1 MPTETAANPLTQLPI
16 IPYIMI
22 GLVFYFLVF
31 KPQKQKQNEAKNMMA
46 NLKKNDQIVTSS
58 GIHGTIVM
66 VKDKTIMLRVDD
78 NVKIEIDKEAVASVT
93 KEKEA

>member
-1 MPTETAANPLTQLPI
+1 MQSMI
-16 IPYIMI
+16 IPYIAI
-22 GLVFYFLVF
+22 GLIFYFLVF
-31 KPQKQKQNEAKNMMA
+31 KPQKQKQNETKSMLA
-46 NLKKNDQIVTSS
+46 NLKKNDQIVTTS

-93 KEKEA
+93 KEKEV